1 MLRTT
6 AVLSVTG
13 LLLLLGSTAAQAQTR
28 PIQLALFNPVQIF
41 PEQDAIAGVRL
52 NLIYS
57 KNRTV
62 SGLDIGLVNHTT
74 GSPSVGVQWS
84 LVGIVDGDFTGLQS
98 GAVSLTKGKME
109 GLQWGFFNSGGHT
122 SGVQI
127 GIVNVTDTMYGL
139 QIGLINVIRTG
150 GQFPVFPIVN
160 WSF

>member
-1 MLRTT
+1 MLRPLVALGLTT
-6 AVLSVTG
+6 LLLSVG
-13 LLLLLGSTAAQAQTR
+13 TASSSAQDR
-28 PIQLALFNPVQIF
+28 PIQLALFNPIQIF
-41 PEQDAIAGVRL
+41 PEQESITGLRL

-57 KNRTV
+57 RNKTV
-62 SGLDIGLVNHTT
+62 SGLDVGLVNHIT
-74 GSPSVGVQWS
+74 GGPSVGLQWS
-84 LVGIVDGDFTGLQS
+84 LVGIVDGDFTGLQV
-98 GAVSLTKGKME
+98 GMVNLTKGKSE
-109 GLQWGFFNSGGHT
+109 GLQWGFYNSGGHV

>member
-1 MLRTT
+1 MSRSA
-6 AVLSVTG
+6 AVLA
-13 LLLLLGSTAAQAQTR
+13 LLGATMILSAAPAAAQSR
-28 PIQLALFNPVQIF
+28 PIQLALFNPIQIF
-41 PEQDAIAGVRL
+41 PEQDAIAGIRL

-62 SGLDIGLVNHTT
+62 SGLDIGLVNHVT
-74 GSPSVGVQWS
+74 GSPSVGLQWS
-84 LVGIVDGDFTGLQS
+84 LVGMVDGDFTGLQA
-98 GAVSLTKGKME
+98 GLVGLTKGKLE
-109 GLQWGFFNSGGHT
+109 GLQWGFFYSGGHV

-127 GIVNVTDTMYGL
+127 GIVNITDTMYGL

>member
-1 MLRTT
+1 MPRSIVVLALAATLG
-6 AVLSVTG
+6 VLSSASAT
-13 LLLLLGSTAAQAQTR
+13 AQTR

-41 PEQDAIAGVRL
+41 PEQDAIAGIRL

-57 KNRTV
+57 RNRTV
-62 SGLDIGLVNHTT
+62 SGLDIGLVNHVT
-74 GSPSVGVQWS
+74 GSPSVGLQWS
-84 LVGIVDGDFTGLQS
+84 LVGMVDGDFTGMQTGLV
-98 GAVSLTKGKME
+98 GLTKGKLE
-109 GLQWGFFNSGGHT
+109 GLQWGFYNSGGHV

>member
-1 MLRTT
+1 MSRGI
-6 AVLSVTG
+6 AVFA
-13 LLLLLGSTAAQAQTR
+13 LLLAIVILSSAPVAAQSR
-28 PIQLALFNPVQIF
+28 PVQLALFNPIQIF
-41 PEQDAIAGVRL
+41 PEQDAIAGIRL

-62 SGLDIGLVNHTT
+62 SGLDIGLVNHVT
-74 GSPSVGVQWS
+74 GSPSVGLQWS
-84 LVGIVDGDFTGLQS
+84 LVGMVDGDFTGLQA
-98 GAVSLTKGKME
+98 GLVGLTKGKLE
-109 GLQWGFFNSGGHT
+109 GLQWGFFNSGGHV

-127 GIVNVTDTMYGL
+127 GVVNITDTMYGL